1 MVNPSR
7 WNCRKET
14 GMSRIR
20 ACIVGCGRI
29 ATLHVLGYRDNPDA
43 EIYAVCDVSR
53 TRAEALAREVGAKKI
68 YTDYQEALKDDMID
82 MVELLVPHYLHCE
95 MVVWACEA
103 GKHVSVQKP
112 MALSLEECDRMIS
125 AAKKSGVKLKV
136 YENFIFYPPYVQAK
150 KLIEQGEIGDPLT
163 IRIKMNAGNNKH
175 GWAVDQATWAWRM
188 EESKSG
194 GGELVFDDGN
204 HKFSIAR
211 YFMGEPESVFA
222 FIGKSIMENEIFTR
236 KDGTQIQFYQ
246 DAPSMITWRCKG
258 GERYGV
264 FDITWSKDMEINS
277 DYYACDERVEIT
289 GTKGVIWITR
299 CTGRML
305 QIPTLL
311 LYRDGQTREFH
322 NLRDDWADS
331 FIDSTKDFIEA
342 IRDDRPPVL
351 TGEDGREVIKF
362 SLAAM
367 RSAELNAPVTVDS
380 LEEYRREK
388 S

>member
-1 MVNPSR
+1 MG
-7 WNCRKET
+7 K
-14 GMSRIR
+14 IR
-20 ACIVGCGRI
+20 VCVVGCGRI
-29 ATLHVLGYRDNPDA
+29 ATLNVMGYKNHPDA
-43 EIYAVCDVSR
+43 ELYAVCDLNR
-53 TRAEALAREVGAKKI
+53 ERAEAFAKDTGATKI
-68 YTDYQEALKDDMID
+68 YTDYQEVLNDKDID
-82 MVELLVPHYLHCE
+82 VVELLVPHHLHCK
-95 MVVWACEA
+95 MTVQACEA

-112 MALSLEECDRMIS
+112 MALSLEECDFMID
-125 AAKKSGVKLKV
+125 AAKKAGVKLKV
-136 YENFIFYPPYVQAK
+136 YENFIFYPPYVKAK
-150 KLIEQGEIGDPLT
+150 ELIEQGEIGDPLT

-175 GWAVDQATWAWRM
+175 GWTVDPATWAWRM

-222 FIGKSIMENEIFTR
+222 YIGKSIMEGETFVK
-236 KDGTQIQFYQ
+236 KDGTEVQFYQ
-246 DAPSMITWRCKG
+246 DAPSMITWKCKDG
-258 GERYGV
+258 KRYGV

-299 CTGRML
+299 CTGKML
-305 QIPTLL
+305 QIPTLIV
-311 LYRDGQTREFH
+311 YRDGKTIQYD

-331 FIDSTKDFIEA
+331 FIDSTKDFIDA
-342 IRDDRPPVL
+342 IKNDRDPVL

-367 RSAELNAPVTVDS
+367 KAAEINAPVLVDS
-380 LEEYRREK
+380 LDEYK
-388 S
+388 KK

>member
-1 MVNPSR
+1 MEKIKV
-7 WNCRKET
+7 CV
-14 GMSRIR
+14 
-20 ACIVGCGRI
+20 VGCGRI
-29 ATLHVLGYRDNPDA
+29 ATLNVMGYKDHPDA
-43 EIYAVCDVSR
+43 ELYAVCDLNR
-53 TRAEALAREVGAKKI
+53 ERAEAFAKEMNVKKI
-68 YTDYQEALKDDMID
+68 YTDYEEALRDEAID
-82 MVELLVPHYLHCE
+82 VIELLVPHHLHCK
-95 MVVWACEA
+95 MTVQACEA

-112 MALSLEECDRMIS
+112 MALSLEECDIMIE
-125 AAKKSGVKLKV
+125 AAKKAGVKLKV
-136 YENFIFYPPYVQAK
+136 YENFIFYPPYVKAK
-150 KLIEQGEIGDPLT
+150 ELISQGEIGEPLT

-175 GWAVDQATWAWRM
+175 GWKVDPATWAWRM

-211 YFMGEPESVFA
+211 YFMGEPDSVFA
-222 FIGKSIMENEIFTR
+222 YIGKSIMEGETFIK
-236 KDGTQIQFYQ
+236 KDGTEVQFYQ
-246 DAPSMITWRCKG
+246 DAPSMITWKCKG
-258 GERYGV
+258 GKRYGV

-299 CTGRML
+299 CTGKML
-305 QIPTLL
+305 QLPTLI
-311 LYRDGQTREFH
+311 LYRDGQTIEYN

-342 IRDDRPPVL
+342 IKNDRDPVL

-367 RSAELNAPVTVDS
+367 KSAELNQPVLVDS
-380 LEEYRREK
+380 LDDYRK
-388 S
+388 DLKG